1 MAFVQV
7 SSANFDNT
15 LSRAVKYLESNLRLA
30 ASCPYALSIITYALT
45 LANSSEANSALQQ
58 LNKLAISEG
67 LPATF
72 MSSLK

>member
-7 SSANFDNT
+7 TAINFDNA
-15 LSRAVKYLESNLRLA
+15 LSRAVNYLESNLLSA
-30 ASCPYALSIITYALT
+30 APCPYALSIITYALT
-45 LANSSEANSALQQ
+45 LAGSSQKNNAFEQ

-72 MSSLK
+72 ISSLK